1 MVVRLYKG
9 KQRSEAEWHKEYTD
23 YTLWKLVGDKIH
35 VKPVKD
41 LGESYVDTMIYK
53 IQKDG
58 NLNWIGTLTR
68 GEKRVI
74 PEGVFIYERINK

>member
-1 MVVRLYKG
+1 M
-9 KQRSEAEWHKEYTD
+9 
-23 YTLWKLVGDKIH
+23 GDEIH

-68 GEKRVI
+68 GEKRVV
-74 PEGVFIYERINK
+74 PEGVLIYERINN